1 MKKEKLIPREKYE
14 KKQNR
19 KQNFIALAI
28 GCFAILVVALLF
40 WLLNTEKEESILTD
54 NNGEIMAYTGA
65 ILSPS
70 KEYLGKCTI
79 EISGDWIYK
88 NKVSDKI
95 KGINMNIKV
104 KDSDVEGVLIDIKDM
119 DMSFNDSPDEKVFDN
134 FTTGLTAWAENGQS
148 VQHIATMNVYDNF
161 QKVIIRYTDSKY
173 IVVAPAANAEE
184 AEAVLE
190 YENQKLLEQ
199 FNK

>member
-1 MKKEKLIPREKYE
+1 
-14 KKQNR
+14 
-19 KQNFIALAI
+19 
-28 GCFAILVVALLF
+28 
-40 WLLNTEKEESILTD
+40 
-54 NNGEIMAYTGA
+54 
-65 ILSPS
+65 
-70 KEYLGKCTI
+70 
-79 EISGDWIYK
+79 
-88 NKVSDKI
+88 
-95 KGINMNIKV
+95 MNIKV

-134 FTTGLTAWAENGQS
+134 FTTGLTAWAENGQN